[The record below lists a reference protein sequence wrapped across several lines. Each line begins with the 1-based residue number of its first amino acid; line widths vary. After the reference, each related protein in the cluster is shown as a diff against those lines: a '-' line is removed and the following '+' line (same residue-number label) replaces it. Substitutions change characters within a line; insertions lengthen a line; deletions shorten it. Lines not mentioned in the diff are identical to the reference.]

1 MDGINLLI
9 IGPNRYVGGIQQY
22 IDKQS
27 EHLKERFDVAIYD
40 VEAPEIEGMLRWP
53 LALLATAFDMLRFP
67 FRQRPQIVHIHTAHS
82 RSFYRSVFYVLFAA
96 HIWRVP
102 VVLHIHGSS
111 FDKFVSTNSR
121 LSRFIQDHVYEAS
134 DEVIVLSEY
143 WRETLRQYV
152 DEEKLVVV
160 PNAVSVDDYSPV
172 YDIDP
177 PRIVFISHL
186 IDRKGIRDFVE
197 VVEELF
203 QDDIRFEVDIA
214 GSGPLSE
221 MVEQFAKEHSE
232 VNYHGYVSEKQK
244 RELLNQGSIY
254 VLPTYA
260 EGLPIAILEA
270 MAGGTAILS
279 TRVGSIPEVIND
291 ENGRLVSPKDT
302 DALLIELRTLLESP
316 EEVQLMSRRNRKL
329 VKEQYSWAGVTDE
342 LVDRYRYHIEKQKS

>member
-1 MDGINLLI
+1 MDNIKILI
-9 IGPNRYVGGIQQY
+9 VGPNRYIGGIQQY

-27 EHLKERFDVAIYD
+27 EHLKKKFDVAIYD
-40 VEAPEIEGMLRWP
+40 VEAPKIEGMLRWP

-67 FRQRPQIVHIHTAHS
+67 FRQRPQIVHVHTAHS
-82 RSFYRSVFYVLFAA
+82 RSFYRSMFYVLFAA
-96 HIWRVP
+96 YIWRVP
-102 VVLHIHGSS
+102 VVLHVHGSS
-111 FDKFVSTNSR
+111 FDKFASTDSRASR
-121 LSRFIQDHVYEAS
+121 LIQNRVYEVS

-160 PNAVSVDDYSPV
+160 PNAVDVDDYSPV
-172 YDIDP
+172 YDIAP
-177 PRIVFISHL
+177 PKIVFISHL
-186 IDRKGIRDFVE
+186 IRRKGIEDFVK

-203 QDDIRFEVDIA
+203 QDDLKFEVDIA

-221 MVEQFAKEHSE
+221 MVEQFAEEHSA
-232 VNYHGYVSEKQK
+232 VRYHGYVSEEQK

-279 TRVGSIPEVIND
+279 TKVGSIPEVIDD

-302 DALLIELRTLLESP
+302 DTLLAELRALLESP
-316 EEVQLMSRRNRKL
+316 EEVRLMGQRNRKL
-329 VKEQYSWAGVTDE
+329 VEEQYSWSNIVDV
-342 LVDRYRYHIEKQKS
+342 LVARYKRHIKEQ

>member
-1 MDGINLLI
+1 MDTINLLI

-27 EHLKERFDVAIYD
+27 EHLKKKFDVGIYD

-82 RSFYRSVFYVLFAA
+82 RSFYRSAFYVLFAA
-96 HIWRVP
+96 HIWHVP

-111 FDKFVSTNSR
+111 FDKFVSTDSR
-121 LSRFIQDHVYEAS
+121 LSRFIQDRVYEAS

-143 WRETLRQYV
+143 WRDTLRQYV
-152 DEEKLVVV
+152 DEEKLVVI
-160 PNAVSVDDYSPV
+160 PNAVNVGDYSPV
-172 YDIDP
+172 YDVDP
-177 PRIVFISHL
+177 PKVVFISHL
-186 IDRKGIRDFVE
+186 IERKGIKDFVN

-203 QDDIRFEVDIA
+203 KHDLEFEVDIA

-221 MVEQFAKEHSE
+221 MVEQFAEEHSA
-232 VNYHGYVSEKQK
+232 VSYHGYVSEEQK

-302 DALLIELRTLLESP
+302 DDLQAELRALLESP
-316 EEVQLMSRRNRKL
+316 EEVQLMSQRNRKL
-329 VKEQYSWAGVTDE
+329 VEDQYSWSGIVDE
-342 LVDRYRYHIEKQKS
+342 LVDRYKHHIEIVDT